1 MKKNLL
7 LLSLLG
13 LSLGSCKSFLEETPY
28 DFVASDTFYKSEGD
42 LVAGLNGAYGALLP
56 QLYFGRTAWQITEL
70 PGDYI
75 RVGSASDER
84 AQLSRF
90 TYDERLNEVNN
101 WWTSIYLMV
110 NRANDVI
117 ERGPGVPMDEAR
129 RNNLIGNARF
139 LRGMAYFDLVRCFG
153 DVPLVLSTVKS
164 PDDNLKPTRTPAAQV
179 YEQVIADLQFAEAN
193 CLAENQIPG
202 DQKGR
207 ASKGAAAALLAKL
220 YLTRAGSPAAKPTD
234 MADALSAVNRVIN
247 SGLYRL
253 VPIYS
258 DVFDPDKEN
267 GPEHI
272 FSIQFDL
279 PPNIGSIIVRQF
291 TPAQIVPDGL
301 GTFSVEPTFVTSY
314 AATDVRR
321 AWNITNR
328 GSNGAT
334 LPRYSFVK
342 FKDPLR
348 IGNDSRANYLVA
360 RYADILLLQ
369 SEILNNIN
377 PADPAKYTGIN
388 AVRVRAGLAPLTGTT
403 TKDAFVDLLV
413 RERGWELCIEGHRWY
428 DLTRL
433 KRLNEAVVA
442 AKPTLVSRVE
452 PRYYLFPIPVNES
465 ILNPNLTQNPG
476 YGQ

>member
-70 PGDYI
+70 PGDYL
-75 RVGSASDER
+75 RVGSSTDER

-101 WWTSIYLMV
+101 WWTSIYLML

-117 ERGPGVPMDEAR
+117 ERGPGVPMNEAR
-129 RNNLIGNARF
+129 KANLIGNARF

-153 DVPLVLSTVKS
+153 DVPLVLSTIKS
-164 PDDNLKPTRTPAAQV
+164 PSDDLKPARTAAAQV
-179 YEQVIADLQFAEAN
+179 YEQVIEDLKFTEAN

-202 DQKGR
+202 NEKGR
-207 ASKGAAAALLAKL
+207 ASKGAAAALLAKV
-220 YLTRAGSPAAKPTD
+220 YLTRAGSADAKPTD
-234 MADALSAVNRVIN
+234 LADALSAVTRVTS

-253 VPIYS
+253 VPTYS
-258 DVFDPDKEN
+258 DVFNPDKEN

-291 TPAQIVPDGL
+291 TPSQLAPDGL
-301 GTFSVEPTFVTSY
+301 GTFSAEPTFEKSY

-321 AWNITNR
+321 DWNITNK
-328 GSNGAT
+328 GTNGAT
-334 LPRYSFVK
+334 LPRYYFVK

-348 IGNDSRANYLVA
+348 IGNNSRANYLVA

-369 SEILNNIN
+369 SEILNNLD
-377 PADPAKYTGIN
+377 PADPTKYAGIN
-388 AVRVRAGLAPLTGTT
+388 AVRGRAGLEPLTGPT
-403 TKDAFVDLLV
+403 TKDEFVDLLV
-413 RERGWELCIEGHRWY
+413 RERGWELCIEGHRFY

-433 KRLNEAVVA
+433 KRLEQAVVA
-442 AKPTLVSRVE
+442 AKPTIVPSVD
-452 PRYYLFPIPVNES
+452 PRYYLFPIPANER
-465 ILNPNLTQNPG
+465 ILNPKLTQNPG
-476 YGQ
+476 YAQ